1 MTEWLDVLD
10 TFIVVVGF
18 GGFGYLNLGL
28 LRIIIQ
34 NLISAFK
41 DMGDRQK
48 KDMLDIA
55 TIVRPHHY
63 GESANPTTIPV
74 TPMENKIDQL
84 IESMNNITEIVGDL
98 QSANHNIKERLEKI
112 ENPEII

>member
-10 TFIVVVGF
+10 TFVVVVGF

-28 LRIIIQ
+28 LRVIIA
-34 NLISAFK
+34 NLVSAFK

-55 TIVRPHHY
+55 TIVRPRTY
-63 GESANPTTIPV
+63 GDDANPDTIPV
-74 TPMENKIDQL
+74 SRTEKKIDQL
-84 IESMNNITEIVGDL
+84 IKVIEELNITVAGNAVKIHDT
-98 QSANHNIKERLEKI
+98 IERLEQI
-112 ENPEII
+112 ENPPVI